1 MQLEIHSRHF
11 TLGDDMKEKIV
22 GKLENLKRY
31 SPSDPVAGRMTL
43 TQDGGRFVGDLT
55 LNLKQHSCHAK
66 VEHVEPDGAA
76 FLAIE
81 SVERQLRRHKDRVK
95 DHRGR
100 SPDGGLGV
108 VMSDEVLDNDGS
120 AVVDDLFELRDLDT
134 EQAKEAY
141 AESQNPFFVFRN
153 VETGLVNVMYRRED
167 GEFVIMKPE
176 NRE

>member
-11 TLGDDMKEKIV
+11 SLGDDMKDKIV
-22 GKLENLKRY
+22 EKLENLQRY
-31 SPSDPVAGRMTL
+31 SPSDPVASRMTL
-43 TQDGGRFVGDLT
+43 TYEGGRFVGDLT

-100 SPDGGLGV
+100 AQEGGLGAALP
-108 VMSDEVLDNDGS
+108 DEDDDGDS
-120 AVVDDLFELRDLDT
+120 AAFLADQFELRDLDL

-141 AESQNPFFVFRN
+141 AATSNPFFVFRN
-153 VETGLVNVMYRRED
+153 VESGKVNVLYRRED
-167 GEFVIMKPE
+167 GEFGVMRPE
-176 NRE
+176 E